1 MHKMSAEAPLQKSL
15 QAPRALGH
23 HLILDLWDCDPSALI
38 STQIIQTALTEAVK
52 ACEATLIEMRLHT
65 FPTGGITG
73 MAIVKESHISIH
85 TWPELRY
92 AAVDIFTCGATQ
104 AEAAAPVFRR
114 HLMPGRTDM
123 LEIRR
128 GMLS

>member
-1 MHKMSAEAPLQKSL
+1 MHKGSTGSSFRKSL
-15 QAPRALGH
+15 RARRALGH
-23 HLILDLWDCDPSALI
+23 HLILDFWECDPSALI
-38 STQIIQTALTEAVK
+38 STEVIESALREAVE
-52 ACEATLIEMRLHT
+52 ACEASLIEMRVHT
-65 FPTGGITG
+65 FPSGGITG

-104 AEAAAPVFRR
+104 PNAAAPVFQH
-114 HLMPGRTDM
+114 HLMAGRTDM

-128 GMLS
+128 GAWM